1 MAPAPDPD
9 LLTPADVRRLLRRHG
24 LSPRKTAGQHFVV
37 DPNTVRKIV
46 RDADVTSADTVLEVG
61 SGLGSLTLAL
71 AAAARRV
78 VTVEVDRGLVA
89 ALREVL
95 ASVHNVE
102 VVHADALQ
110 IEPARLLGGG
120 PARVVANLPY
130 RIATP
135 LLFHLL
141 ACPAISDAFVMV
153 QREVGQRW
161 AAGVGDAQYGAVSV
175 KLALVADVELV
186 ARVPRTVFH
195 PVPNV
200 DSVTVWVRRRADR
213 LRDGE
218 LEAVVTVIEA
228 AFAQRRK
235 TLRNALGRLAAPD
248 QLAAA
253 LAQAGVDP
261 TARAEQLDVAAFRR
275 VGAALGVTANARP

>member
-95 ASVHNVE
+95 AGVHNVE